1 MIISLFIVSF
11 IEQNQTP
18 NAYGT
23 RPHQWVAHPM
33 YISPFAGSPTPQGYS
48 VSQIRTAYNLPSS
61 GGTNNTIALIDAFD
75 TSNILNY
82 FNTFSNQYG
91 LPDNGTGNFLVHKM
105 AQNIQYDS
113 AWSLET
119 CLDIEWAH
127 AIAPNATILLV
138 EAIAP
143 TDTALLSAIDYAT
156 SQPNVVA
163 VSMSWGGEESY
174 DETNY
179 SHESHFNKPGVTF
192 FASSGDEGSTV
203 MWPAAS
209 ANVVSVGGTTL
220 NLNPDGTVISETAWR
235 NSSGGLSA
243 YVARPEYQ
251 TNYGLNF
258 ANRAVPD
265 VSYNANVFT
274 GVPVYNGTWWK
285 LGGTSAGA
293 PQWAAIHTL
302 GLSATNNNLYSQ
314 AKSAYSSYFRD
325 ITQGSN
331 YVNSTTS
338 GYDLV
343 TGLGSPLTFDFA
355 TSFDVFPTSGP
366 PNGAIT
372 LSGSG
377 FTSGSSVNISYL
389 NPLTSTWTPI
399 INNLATTSENFAFAT
414 TTPDLGQNQTAGDHQ
429 AVFDNIVFRA
439 QDNSNNKSYNT
450 PTPYSEWRRGL
461 TQLGNANAAGLL
473 GNNTDLASTVFV
485 QNGQSIALSGNWFS
499 SGTATLLWDDNIIL
513 GTTVIDETG
522 FFNATIQVPTSIAGQ
537 HRLTINDG
545 NNNFCVNLTRLP
557 SVSIDYMDGWHTSD
571 ITINLTPDYSV
582 NETFY
587 RLNGG
592 PILNVT
598 ANGQPTIADEGDN
611 NSVEYWS
618 TWNVYGPI
626 LNELPHVTISG
637 IKLDKTAPS
646 GTINGMS
653 ITQTP
658 IITLTLVATDVTS
671 GVAQMRFSNDYVTW
685 SDWEPYQTSKTW
697 NLLEGDGLKTVSI
710 QFSDNAGLTSIYNY
724 TLMLETPQPP
734 AITPIPTST
743 QIPSTAPEPN
753 PTETSSPTPTSTP
766 ILTSPPTPSPTPVLI
781 LSPTPSTPQSQL
793 PTPTS
798 EPTKIISSSNSQT
811 PLPTIPE
818 IPLFTLTIF
827 VLASLLFAR
836 LLRKKQK

>member
-11 IEQNQTP
+11 IVQNQTQ
-18 NAYGT
+18 NAYGKQ
-23 RPHQWVAHPM
+23 PHQWVAHPM

-61 GGTNNTIALIDAFD
+61 GGTNNTIAIIDAFD
-75 TSNILNY
+75 TPNILNY

-91 LPDNGTGNFLVHKM
+91 LPDNRTGNFLVHKM

-113 AWSLET
+113 GWSLET

-138 EAIAP
+138 EAIAS

-192 FASSGDEGSTV
+192 FASSGDEGSSV

-209 ANVVSVGGTTL
+209 ASVVSVGGTTL

-243 YVARPEYQ
+243 YVARPAYQ

-258 ANRAVPD
+258 SNRAVPD
-265 VSYNANVFT
+265 VSYNANAFT

-302 GLSATNNNLYSQ
+302 GLSATNNNLYNR

-414 TTPDLGQNQTAGDHQ
+414 NTPDLGQNQTAGDHQ
-429 AVFDNIVFRA
+429 AVFDKIVFRA

-450 PTPYSEWRRGL
+450 VIPYSEWRRGL
-461 TQLGNANAAGLL
+461 TQLSNANAIGLL
-473 GNNTDLASTVFV
+473 GNNTNLDSTVFV
-485 QNGQSIALSGNWFS
+485 QNGQSITLSGNWFS
-499 SGTATLLWDDNIIL
+499 SGTASLLWDDNIIL

-557 SVSIDYMDGWHTSD
+557 SVSIDYVDGWYTSD

-598 ANGQPTIADEGDN
+598 ANGQPIIADEGDN

-626 LNELPHVTISG
+626 LNELPHVTIFG

-653 ITQTP
+653 IAQTP

-697 NLLEGDGLKTVSI
+697 NLLEGDGLKTVST

-724 TLMLETPQPP
+724 TLMLETLQPP
-734 AITPIPTST
+734 TLTPSPTQMPTVTIEPTST
-743 QIPSTAPEPN
+743 
-753 PTETSSPTPTSTP
+753 ETPSPTPTS
-766 ILTSPPTPSPTPVLI
+766 ILTSLPTPSPSPVLI
-781 LSPTPSTPQSQL
+781 LSPTPLPPQSQL

-798 EPTKIISSSNSQT
+798 EPTKIIPSSNSQT
-811 PLPTIPE
+811 PLPNLPE
-818 IPLFTLTIF
+818 IPILTFTIF
-827 VLASLLFAR
+827 VLASLLFAL
-836 LLRKKQK
+836 LLRKKQIRFN